1 MSSAIRVLDVLSWPR
16 STADHLSLEGLVRGG
31 QLSPAGD
38 GPILAWMVPSPSHWE
53 PAPPAGYVV
62 SFMRLHKSDFNIPA
76 SRFMRGLCYHYG
88 VELHNFASNA
98 ISLAASFVAVCEGI
112 LGIPTH

>member
-1 MSSAIRVLDVLSWPR
+1 
-16 STADHLSLEGLVRGG
+16 
-31 QLSPAGD
+31 
-38 GPILAWMVPSPSHWE
+38 MVPSPSHWE

-76 SRFMRGLCYHYG
+76 SRFMRGLCHHYG

-112 LGIPTH
+112 LGIPTHWNLWRFTCSRASSTPLSRGRRGLAGPSVLVA